1 MDSMHGLSSSR
12 DESIAMGK
20 KRVRRKLA
28 RGNIRR
34 AKKVRARAIALAA
47 LHINESIL
55 LQLQAAD
62 LLSSREIA
70 NLLNDAKLTLRNA
83 GEHVRDKSCVAASNI
98 IELMLESYVSAR
110 P

>member
-1 MDSMHGLSSSR
+1 MTHDLSSSR
-12 DESIAMGK
+12 AERVVMGK
-20 KRVRRKLA
+20 KRLRRKEA
-28 RGNIRR
+28 RGSLRR

-47 LHINESIL
+47 LHINESML

-83 GEHVRDKSCVAASNI
+83 GEHVRDKSCLAASNI
-98 IELMLESYVSAR
+98 IELMLESYVQAR